1 MMETKQKTLKF
12 KKISIFDVVS
22 SLGVLHPS
30 LSKVK
35 IVYQLYKFAK
45 SVRK

>member
-22 SLGVLHPS
+22 SLGVIHPS

-35 IVYQLYKFAK
+35 IAYQLYKYAK
-45 SVRK
+45 YASK

>member
-1 MMETKQKTLKF
+1 METKQKTLKF
-12 KKISIFDVVS
+12 KRISIFDVVS

-30 LSKVK
+30 LRNAKL
-35 IVYQLYKFAK
+35 VYQIYKYAK